1 MLHVVKGL
9 MVMVLTLVAPLAAA
23 FAEPQVGQPA
33 PVFTGATASGGSL
46 DLAAL
51 KGKTVVLE
59 WTNKDCPYVGKHYGT
74 NNMQKL
80 QKRMKSQHG
89 VTWVSI
95 ISSAPGRQG
104 YLEPDQAL
112 ANVKETAAA
121 PDHIVLDAKGA
132 IGQAYGAVTTPHMY
146 IIDGQGVL
154 RFKGGIDDKPTANW
168 KSVEGAHNYV
178 EAALADLAAGRA
190 VKQAETRPYGCSVK
204 YAY

>member
-1 MLHVVKGL
+1 MLKIVKK
-9 MVMVLTLVAPLAAA
+9 MMVLALALAAPLAAA
-23 FAEPQVGQPA
+23 SAAPQVGQPA
-33 PVFTGATASGGSL
+33 PLFTGVTAAGGSL

-74 NNMQKL
+74 GNMQKL

-89 VTWVSI
+89 VTWISI

-104 YLEPDQAL
+104 YLEPDEAL
-112 ANVKETAAA
+112 ANVKETDAA
-121 PDHIVLDAKGA
+121 PDHVVLDPEGI

-146 IIDGQGVL
+146 IIDAKGVL
-154 RFKGGIDDKPTANW
+154 RFMGGIDDKPTANW
-168 KSVEGAHNYV
+168 RSVEGAHNHV

-190 VKQAETRPYGCSVK
+190 VKEPMTRPYGCTVK